1 MESITMEQSS
11 LSLDLSV
18 GSHWLSH
25 QPMKTERNSNAITSG
40 ESKSKEVVNLRAEL
54 NRMNEENERLSEMLQ
69 NMYEKYSALRS
80 QMMDIRSESGSEGG
94 SAAPEPEPEPE
105 KKRKRHN
112 FKTQNEI
119 VSNAMDQSISS
130 DECLKP
136 IKNDQIK
143 SKITKVYVQTNP
155 SDTSLIVK
163 DGYQWRKYGQ
173 KVTRDNPCPRAYFRC
188 SFAPTCQVKKKV
200 QRSAENQSIVEVTY
214 EGEHTHNAPTSQSDT
229 PKAKNNVVANF
240 VPVSK
245 PVTDEHIIN
254 IKKKPHLD
262 FDLSAS
268 PPAQLQYQLVEQMA
282 SSLTKDPGFTA
293 ALASAISGKI
303 LSFSPN

>member
-40 ESKSKEVVNLRAEL
+40 DSKSKEVVNLRAEL
-54 NRMNEENERLSEMLQ
+54 NRMNEENERLNEMLQ
-69 NMYEKYSALRS
+69 NMYEKYSALQS
-80 QMMDIRSESGSEGG
+80 QMMDIMSESGSEGG
-94 SAAPEPEPEPE
+94 SAAPAPEPE
-105 KKRKRHN
+105 KKRKRYN
-112 FKTQNEI
+112 SKTQNEI

-136 IKNDQIK
+136 IKDDQIK

-229 PKAKNNVVANF
+229 PKVKNNVVANF
-240 VPVSK
+240 VPASK
-245 PVTDEHIIN
+245 PVTDEHIIH

-262 FDLSAS
+262 FDLSAA
-268 PPAQLQYQLVEQMA
+268 PPAELQYQLVEQMA

>member
-1 MESITMEQSS
+1 MESITMEHSS

-18 GSHWLSH
+18 GSHWLAH
-25 QPMKTERNSNAITSG
+25 QPMKAERNSNPITSA
-40 ESKSKEVVNLRAEL
+40 ESKSKEVVVTLRAEL
-54 NRMNEENERLSEMLQ
+54 NRMNEENERLNEMLQ
-69 NMYEKYSALRS
+69 TMCEKYSALQS
-80 QMMDIRSESGSEGG
+80 QIMDIMSESGSEGG
-94 SAAPEPEPEPE
+94 SAVPETE

-112 FKTQNEI
+112 SKAPNEI
-119 VSNAMDQSISS
+119 ISNTMESTSS

-136 IKNDQIK
+136 MKDDQIK

-155 SDTSLIVK
+155 SDTSLVVK

-200 QRSAENQSIVEVTY
+200 QRSAEDQSIVVVTY
-214 EGEHTHNAPTSQSDT
+214 EGEHTHNAPPSQSDT
-229 PKAKNNVVANF
+229 PKVKNTVVSNF
-240 VPVSK
+240 VSVSK
-245 PVTDEHIIN
+245 PVTDELIT
-254 IKKKPHLD
+254 IKKKPRLD
-262 FDLSAS
+262 FDSLA
-268 PPAQLQYQLVEQMA
+268 PAELQYQLVEQMA

-303 LSFSPN
+303 LQFSPN